1 MWQENVDIVRA
12 SIESYS
18 TGDRDAFL
26 DFMAE
31 DVEIRP
37 DAGRFPEAQPVRG
50 REELRR
56 YIADIDQGF
65 EGGGTAVLREISPV
79 GERVV
84 ARADWGDK
92 GWASGIDLL
101 SSLTGIYSVRDGKIV
116 RIEFFFDH
124 AQALE
129 AVGLRE

>member
-1 MWQENVDIVRA
+1 
-12 SIESYS
+12 
-18 TGDRDAFL
+18 
-26 DFMAE
+26 
-31 DVEIRP
+31 
-37 DAGRFPEAQPVRG
+37 
-50 REELRR
+50 
-56 YIADIDQGF
+56 
-65 EGGGTAVLREISPV
+65 VLREISPV

-84 ARADWGDK
+84 ARADWGGK